1 MSEPVRIKITP
12 DDKMVEID
20 LRQKHHYENRVELDL
35 MLKTHTM
42 ASDEDDSALLAE
54 EVVHQLVEILKEK
67 FAGADHP
74 YGVEILNWGVCVHD
88 TDIAEEEE

>member
-20 LRQKHHYENRVELDL
+20 LRQKHHYENRVGLEL

-42 ASDEDDSALLAE
+42 GSDEDDAALLAE
-54 EVVHQLVEILKEK
+54 EVVHQLVGIMQKHL
-67 FAGADHP
+67 ANADHP

-88 TDIAEEEE
+88 TELAEEEE

>member
-1 MSEPVRIKITP
+1 MSEAIRIKLSS

-20 LRQKHHYENRVELDL
+20 LRHKHHYENRVELEL

-42 ASDEDDSALLAE
+42 ASDEDDAALLAE
-54 EVVHQLVEILKEK
+54 EVVHSLVGIMQKHL
-67 FAGADHP
+67 ANADHP

-88 TDIAEEEE
+88 TELAEGEE